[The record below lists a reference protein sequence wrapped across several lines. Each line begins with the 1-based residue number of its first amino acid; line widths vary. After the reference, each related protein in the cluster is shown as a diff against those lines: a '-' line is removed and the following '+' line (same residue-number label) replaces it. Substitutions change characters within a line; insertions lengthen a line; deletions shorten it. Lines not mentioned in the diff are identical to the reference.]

1 MADTT
6 VARFRARSSATPD
19 GVALHL
25 LASGG
30 SPREETL
37 TWKEWEVRV
46 DQLALALLAEG
57 LAPGERVAVL
67 AGNGLLWP
75 IADLAILS
83 AGGVSVG
90 AYPTSTPEQLRHTLT
105 DSEATL
111 VFVDTRERCE
121 RLLEVRDQLPALRT
135 IVCAEEVG
143 SGVETLEPWL
153 AERAGPS
160 SRSEKLESRTAA
172 LRPDDPAVIVYTSG
186 STGIAKGAVLSHGYL
201 VASADSIA
209 ATLGLV
215 EGDSSLSLLPYA
227 HASERIFGLHTRIT
241 AGVTAGV
248 VMDPRLVWEA
258 AADFHPTVLGGI
270 PRMFEKAAERLEA
283 ARQQLG
289 GAEGDRWDRAI
300 ELGLHRSRLRQAGE
314 AVPPRLEE
322 EWREAGAQLFAA
334 VDDIFGN
341 RLRVASSGGAPL
353 PRQAAEL
360 LDAAGVTVL
369 GAYGLTEHLC
379 VAFNRPDRYTFD
391 TAGPPMP
398 GTELRIEEDGEIL
411 VRRCALTFSEY
422 LHRPEETAATFTGDG
437 TWLRTGDLG
446 ELDERGFL
454 RVTGRKKELIALS
467 TGKKVAPAPIEEK
480 LRRHPRIA
488 NAVVC
493 GEGRKHLSALVF
505 LRGDHDGTG
514 RPDGP
519 VCRDPSILAEID
531 AVVKETNSGV
541 PRYEQVARYLA
552 IEREPSEEMGELTD
566 TMKIR
571 RDVIADR
578 FRERIDA
585 LYRED
590 GS

>member
-6 VARFRARSSATPD
+6 VARFRARSAATPD
-19 GVALHL
+19 GVALRL

-30 SPREETL
+30 SPLEETL
-37 TWKEWEVRV
+37 TWGEWEVRV

-67 AGNGLLWP
+67 AGNGPLWP

-105 DSEATL
+105 DSGARIA
-111 VFVDTRERCE
+111 FVDTRERCE
-121 RLLEVRDQLPALRT
+121 RLLEVRDQLPTLRS
-135 IVCAEEVG
+135 IVCEEEAG
-143 SGVETLEPWL
+143 TGVETLEAWL
-153 AERAGPS
+153 AERAGQS
-160 SRSEKLESRTAA
+160 ARSEALESRSAA
-172 LRPDDPAVIVYTSG
+172 LQPDDPAVIVYTSG

-241 AGVTAGV
+241 AGVTAGI

-258 AADFHPTVLGGI
+258 AAGFRPTVLGGI

-289 GAEGDRWDRAI
+289 GPERERWDRAI
-300 ELGLHRSRLRQAGE
+300 ELGLRRSRLRQAGE
-314 AVPPRLEE
+314 AVPPRHEE
-322 EWREAGAQLFAA
+322 EWREASARVFSA

-353 PRQAAEL
+353 PRHAAEL

-391 TAGPPMP
+391 AAGPPMP
-398 GTELRIEEDGEIL
+398 GTEIRIAEDGEIL
-411 VRRCALTFSEY
+411 VRRCPLTFSGY
-422 LHRPEETAATFTGDG
+422 LGRPEETAATFTEDG
-437 TWLRTGDLG
+437 AWLRTGDLG
-446 ELDERGFL
+446 EVDERGFL

-488 NAVVC
+488 NALVC
-493 GEGRKHLSALVF
+493 GEGRKHLSALIF
-505 LRGDHDGTG
+505 LRGDSDGACE
-514 RPDGP
+514 PDGP
-519 VCRDPSILAEID
+519 VCRNPSALAEIEA
-531 AVVKETNSGV
+531 AVAEANRGM
-541 PRYEQVARYLA
+541 PRYEQIARFVA
-552 IEREPSEEMGELTD
+552 INREPSEEMGELTD

-571 RDVIADR
+571 RELITDR
-578 FRERIDA
+578 FRERLDA

-590 GS
+590 RP